1 MAFHPF
7 GIVRKYQKVLMALAT
22 VFCMGVFILQFG
34 RGDLIESLLGR
45 GGQNKGEKLI
55 TLYGKDVYPS
65 DVTRD
70 RQGRQ
75 IANQLVQAAVGSAGG
90 DANKNVMAYNPDKPN
105 ADDDQL
111 KQLRGALTSRSQFI
125 YQLLQVRPNRQI
137 QEFLGSIA
145 GQVEHDVAT
154 LDALQISIG
163 SSDQPDKAKAAEQ
176 TRMIKDLRLLF
187 KLQYLL
193 ASGPGA
199 LYFGGGVKDEDILD
213 FEVWKHQA
221 EKLGVVLTKADAR
234 RLIAHEAGDR
244 GLPADP
250 GGSWASDPLIKTF
263 LDDPHT
269 QMTEDQLVTAV
280 VDEFRVEIA
289 QNLLAGR
296 ASGVPALGIPDLTTD
311 PYTPYDFWTYF
322 RDNRTTLKVAFLPIP
337 VPSFTDRVPGA
348 PDLDELGKLFNQYRS
363 NWPRPEQPDAGL
375 QGTAADSDQ
384 VSHRPNGL
392 GLLQG
397 TDRPPAIQPGAAV
410 LLRRPARQ
418 YGRRRRGPRA
428 VAGRRADRRRRPGR
442 RRRWRRTMEKRRPT
456 AAPVQPGSAIWSD
469 WDWPARPRGRPG
481 RSSPRP
487 PPTTASR
494 RRSG

>member
-55 TLYGKDVYPS
+55 TLYGKDVYS
-65 DVTRD
+65 SNVTRD

-75 IANQLVQAAVGSAGG
+75 LANQLVQAAVGSAGG

-145 GQVEHDVAT
+145 GQVEHNVAT

-176 TRMIKDLRLLF
+176 TRMIKNLRLLF

-250 GGSWASDPLIKTF
+250 GGSWASDPLIKAF

-269 QMTEDQLVTAV
+269 QMTEYQLVTAV

-296 ASGVPALGIPDLTTD
+296 ASGVPALGAPNLTTD
-311 PYTPYDFWTYF
+311 SFARTISGRTSATTGPPSRSPSSPSPSRPSRIGCRARPIRMSWASCSINIARRSPTRTARRRASRSRGGFGSSTSPPERT
-322 RDNRTTLKVAFLPIP
+322 RTT
-337 VPSFTDRVPGA
+337 TR
-348 PDLDELGKLFNQYRS
+348 N
-363 NWPRPEQPDAGL
+363 
-375 QGTAADSDQ
+375 
-384 VSHRPNGL
+384 
-392 GLLQG
+392 
-397 TDRPPAIQPGAAV
+397 
-410 LLRRPARQ
+410 
-418 YGRRRRGPRA
+418 
-428 VAGRRADRRRRPGR
+428 
-442 RRRWRRTMEKRRPT
+442 
-456 AAPVQPGSAIWSD
+456 
-469 WDWPARPRGRPG
+469 
-481 RSSPRP
+481 
-487 PPTTASR
+487 
-494 RRSG
+494 

>member
-7 GIVRKYQKVLMALAT
+7 GIVRKYQKALMALAT

-348 PDLDELGKLFNQYRS
+348 PDSDELGKLFNQYRS
-363 NWPRPEQPDAGL
+363 KAPTR
-375 QGTAADSDQ
+375 TA
-384 VSHRPNGL
+384 
-392 GLLQG
+392 
-397 TDRPPAIQPGAAV
+397 
-410 LLRRPARQ
+410 
-418 YGRRRRGPRA
+418 RRR
-428 VAGRRADRRRRPGR
+428 
-442 RRRWRRTMEKRRPT
+442 
-456 AAPVQPGSAIWSD
+456 
-469 WDWPARPRGRPG
+469 
-481 RSSPRP
+481 
-487 PPTTASR
+487 ASR
-494 RRSG
+494 NRGGFGSSISPPERTRTTTRN